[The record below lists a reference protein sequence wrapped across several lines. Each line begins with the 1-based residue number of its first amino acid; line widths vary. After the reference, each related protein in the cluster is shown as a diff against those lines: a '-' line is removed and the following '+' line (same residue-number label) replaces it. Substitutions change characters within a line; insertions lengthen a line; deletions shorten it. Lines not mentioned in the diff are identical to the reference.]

1 MQRKPHT
8 KPGAA
13 ACPPVPYPAH
23 TATVVCRGGT
33 LSGSSPEKY
42 QQLVRTTKR
51 NTAYRTVEIIDRS
64 LHSPSTPEGRTRIL
78 ISVKTQITI
87 VFNVSDQLN
96 NSTCFYI
103 V

>member
-1 MQRKPHT
+1 MYKDT

-13 ACPPVPYPAH
+13 ACPPVPYPVH

-42 QQLVRTTKR
+42 QQLVIHPIKR
-51 NTAYRTVEIIDRS
+51 NIAYRTVAIIDRS
-64 LHSPSTPEGRTRIL
+64 LHSPSTPEGRTHIL